1 MEQRNNLVLQGT
13 ETFSRGQL
21 DNVALDGG
29 ALVLDS
35 VAGRCLQYGSYT
47 TPEFAMPAFCNLN
60 VSWNAFA
67 PHNTMVEVR
76 CRVYA
81 GGNWTGWMSFGKWA
95 PGYPRC
101 SCNSQSD
108 DGMIFLMGDT
118 VTVAT
123 PGGGTGVQLQ
133 VNLSTNDDKVSPA
146 VRLLA
151 AAVRPLAWEK
161 HNGHPLNRQLYLPEY
176 CLSAHDPSFGRTMD
190 LPLVMAALMNC
201 WGEDVL
207 PEEVAYVMEDMA
219 HSTTANAAFAAAAAG
234 CCGYPCWQAWM
245 DLADLRAQ
253 IHDDCCVAVQV
264 ERRIRGQRDP
274 VRVWMG
280 LRGFGHDDAVMADYV
295 LLNDPTADSNGAV
308 NCTMALVD
316 FMRYF
321 TGRAIALRAKPRD
334 VAANRPLRMRC
345 ELVPGETADV
355 YYFEQRGVKD
365 PLPEGFSG
373 WVACACHDGVAHAT
387 TAHRSF
393 CRMER
398 TPEGGIRFPEKIMA
412 AAAAAACMQ
421 WTRPVP
427 CAWRRCG
434 CQSRAPRRS
443 NLFPR
448 HRKSRR
454 NDRPDPKPLG
464 YRSRH
469 RRNTL
474 WQRRSSL
481 WDVNTARA
489 AATSLKMWQMRW
501 ASSFTTKS

>member
-176 CLSAHDPSFGRTMD
+176 CLAAHDPSFGRTMD

-274 VRVWMG
+274 VRRNGRLCAAERPHRRFQRRSELHHGTGG
-280 LRGFGHDDAVMADYV
+280 LYALLYRARHRPAGKTPRCCRQPSAAD
-295 LLNDPTADSNGAV
+295 
-308 NCTMALVD
+308 
-316 FMRYF
+316 
-321 TGRAIALRAKPRD
+321 ALRAGARRD
-334 VAANRPLRMRC
+334 
-345 ELVPGETADV
+345 G
-355 YYFEQRGVKD
+355 
-365 PLPEGFSG
+365 
-373 WVACACHDGVAHAT
+373 
-387 TAHRSF
+387 
-393 CRMER
+393 
-398 TPEGGIRFPEKIMA
+398 
-412 AAAAAACMQ
+412 
-421 WTRPVP
+421 
-427 CAWRRCG
+427 RRL
-434 CQSRAPRRS
+434 
-443 NLFPR
+443 LF
-448 HRKSRR
+448 
-454 NDRPDPKPLG
+454 
-464 YRSRH
+464 
-469 RRNTL
+469 
-474 WQRRSSL
+474 
-481 WDVNTARA
+481 
-489 AATSLKMWQMRW
+489 
-501 ASSFTTKS
+501 

>member
-1 MEQRNNLVLQGT
+1 M
-13 ETFSRGQL
+13 
-21 DNVALDGG
+21 ALDGG

-280 LRGFGHDDAVMADYV
+280 PARLWPRRCRNGRLCAAERPHRRFQRRSELHHGTGGLYALLYRARHRPAGKTPRCCRQPSAAD
-295 LLNDPTADSNGAV
+295 
-308 NCTMALVD
+308 
-316 FMRYF
+316 
-321 TGRAIALRAKPRD
+321 ALRAGARRD
-334 VAANRPLRMRC
+334 
-345 ELVPGETADV
+345 G
-355 YYFEQRGVKD
+355 
-365 PLPEGFSG
+365 
-373 WVACACHDGVAHAT
+373 
-387 TAHRSF
+387 
-393 CRMER
+393 
-398 TPEGGIRFPEKIMA
+398 
-412 AAAAAACMQ
+412 
-421 WTRPVP
+421 
-427 CAWRRCG
+427 RRL
-434 CQSRAPRRS
+434 
-443 NLFPR
+443 LF
-448 HRKSRR
+448 
-454 NDRPDPKPLG
+454 
-464 YRSRH
+464 
-469 RRNTL
+469 
-474 WQRRSSL
+474 
-481 WDVNTARA
+481 
-489 AATSLKMWQMRW
+489 
-501 ASSFTTKS
+501 